1 MRKRIVWY
9 ALIAVAA
16 LIVVANKS
24 GITGYISDVW
34 IESAKKRM
42 INEDVFGFRYAKI
55 DSLYEKKRYA
65 YFLFV
70 ENGLPEKDA
79 LLSGKADSL
88 LVIGCGVVPEWLRK
102 SGADTLSLPRSAF
115 DFLVEENH
123 SMQLYRVSGV
133 SERMDGNLYQLNKMD
148 ME

>member
-24 GITGYISDVW
+24 GITGYIADVW

-42 INEDVFGFRYAKI
+42 INEDAFGFRYAKI

-70 ENGLPEKDA
+70 ENGLPEKMPCCLA
-79 LLSGKADSL
+79 KRIHCWS
-88 LVIGCGVVPEWLRK
+88 
-102 SGADTLSLPRSAF
+102 SA
-115 DFLVEENH
+115 VAWCPN
-123 SMQLYRVSGV
+123 G
-133 SERMDGNLYQLNKMD
+133 
-148 ME
+148 